1 MDLLAYM
8 VSISDRIIEAL
19 IQHLWLAGVAV
30 GLGTLVGVPLGI
42 FLTRAEWIAQ
52 PILGFAG
59 VLRTIPSLALL
70 GFMMPVF
77 GIGNPPAI
85 AALFLYSLLPILRN
99 TYTGIRGVDPVT
111 LEAARGM
118 GMTDRQMLTL
128 VQLPIALPVIMS
140 GIRTSAVTIVGW
152 ATVAAFIGGGG
163 LGQLIFTGLVM
174 NNNKLLLAG
183 AIPSALLAILVD
195 YLLGHVENKV
205 TPKGLKV
212 QRA

>member
-8 VSISDRIIEAL
+8 VSIGDRIVEAL

-42 FLTRAEWIAQ
+42 FLTRAERVAQ

-111 LEAARGM
+111 LEAAKGM
-118 GMTDRQMLTL
+118 GMTDRQMLAL

-140 GIRTSAVTIVGW
+140 GIRTSTVTIVGW

-174 NNNKLLLAG
+174 NNNRLLLAG

-195 YLLGHVENKV
+195 YFLGYVENRV